1 MARAIRIEKTGGPE
15 VMKFAE
21 VEMPKPDK
29 GQALVRIEAA
39 GVNFIDIYQRS
50 GLYKLDLPF
59 SLGQEG
65 AGVVEAV
72 GPDVTEVRVGQRVA
86 WTGVMGACAT
96 HALVPAAR
104 LVVVP
109 EGVSSKTAAAVM
121 LQGMTA
127 HYLTHDTF
135 PLRPG
140 HDCLIHAAAGGVGLL
155 FCQMARKLGARVI
168 GTVGSPE
175 KAQLARKA
183 GASEVIEYRT
193 VDFEAEVKRLT
204 DGKGVHVVYD
214 SVGKDTFDKSLKSLR
229 LRGMLVLFGASS
241 GPVPPL
247 DVQRLAA
254 GGSLYLTRPTL
265 QSYVVT
271 REELLARAGAVLG
284 MVQKGELEVK
294 IEAEIPLAE
303 AARAHE
309 LLASRKTTGKVV
321 LVP

>member
-168 GTVGSPE
+168 GTVGTAE

-265 QSYVVT
+265 VSYIVT

-303 AARAHE
+303 AAKAHE

>member
-1 MARAIRIEKTGGPE
+1 MARAIRIEQAGGPE
-15 VMKFAE
+15 VMKLAE
-21 VEMPKPDK
+21 VDVAKPGQ
-29 GQALVRIEAA
+29 GQALVRVEAA

-50 GLYKLDLPF
+50 GLYKVDMPYT
-59 SLGQEG
+59 LGQEG

-72 GPDVTEVRVGQRVA
+72 GQGVTDLRQGQRVA
-86 WTGVMGACAT
+86 WTGVLGSYAT
-96 HALVPAAR
+96 QALVPAAR
-104 LVVVP
+104 LVPVP
-109 EGVSSKTAAAVM
+109 DGVSTKTAAAVM
-121 LQGMTA
+121 LQGTTA

-135 PLRPG
+135 ALHEG
-140 HDCLIHAAAGGVGLL
+140 HECLIHAAAGGVGLL

-168 GTVGSPE
+168 GTAGSAE

-193 VDFEAEVKRLT
+193 ADFEAEVKRLT
-204 DGKGVHVVYD
+204 GGKGVHVVYD

-229 LRGMLVLFGASS
+229 LRGLLVLFGASS
-241 GPVPPL
+241 GPVPAFDL
-247 DVQRLAA
+247 QRLAA

-265 QSYVVT
+265 QSYIVT

-284 MVQKGELEVK
+284 MVQKRELDVK
-294 IEAEIPLAE
+294 IETEIPLAE

-309 LLASRKTTGKVV
+309 LLASRKTTGKVI

>member
-1 MARAIRIEKTGGPE
+1 
-15 VMKFAE
+15 
-21 VEMPKPDK
+21 
-29 GQALVRIEAA
+29 
-39 GVNFIDIYQRS
+39 
-50 GLYKLDLPF
+50 
-59 SLGQEG
+59 
-65 AGVVEAV
+65 
-72 GPDVTEVRVGQRVA
+72 
-86 WTGVMGACAT
+86 
-96 HALVPAAR
+96 
-104 LVVVP
+104 
-109 EGVSSKTAAAVM
+109 M

-168 GTVGSPE
+168 GTAGTAE

-193 VDFEAEVKRLT
+193 ADFETEVKRLT

-265 QSYVVT
+265 VSYIVT

-294 IEAEIPLAE
+294 IDAEIPLAE
-303 AARAHE
+303 AAKAHE
-309 LLASRKTTGKVV
+309 LLASRKTTGKIV

>member
-15 VMKFAE
+15 VMKLAE
-21 VEMPKPDK
+21 VEVPKPDK
-29 GQALVRIEAA
+29 GQALVRVEAA

-50 GLYKLDLPF
+50 GLYKLELPF

-65 AGVVEAV
+65 AGIVEAV
-72 GPDVTEVRVGQRVA
+72 GPGVTEVRQGQRVA
-86 WTGVMGACAT
+86 WTGVMGAYAT

-109 EGVSSKTAAAVM
+109 EGVSSKIAAAVM

-135 PLRPG
+135 ALRSG
-140 HDCLIHAAAGGVGLL
+140 HECLIHAAAGGVGLL

-168 GTVGSPE
+168 GTAGSAE

-183 GASEVIEYRT
+183 GAHEVIEYRT
-193 VDFEAEVKRLT
+193 ADFEAEVKRLT
-204 DGKGVHVVYD
+204 DGKGLHVVYD
-214 SVGKDTFDKSLKSLR
+214 SVGKDTFDKSLRCLR
-229 LRGMLVLFGASS
+229 LRGMLVLFGGSS
-241 GPVPPL
+241 GPVPPFDL
-247 DVQRLAA
+247 QRLSA
-254 GGSLYLTRPTL
+254 GGSLYVTRPTL
-265 QSYVVT
+265 ASYVVT
-271 REELLARAGAVLG
+271 RDELLARAGTVLG

-294 IEAEIPLAE
+294 IETEVPLAE
-303 AARAHE
+303 AAKAHE
-309 LLASRKTTGKVV
+309 MLASRKTTGKVV

>member
-1 MARAIRIEKTGGPE
+1 MARAIRIEQSGGPE

-21 VEMPKPDK
+21 IELPKPDK
-29 GQALVRIEAA
+29 GQAVVRVEAA

-65 AGVVEAV
+65 AGVVEAI
-72 GPDVTEVRVGQRVA
+72 GPDVTEVRLGQRVA

-140 HDCLIHAAAGGVGLL
+140 HECLIHAAAGGVGLL

-168 GTVGSPE
+168 GTAGTAE

-193 VDFEAEVKRLT
+193 ADFEAEVKRLT

-265 QSYVVT
+265 PSYMVT

-294 IEAEIPLAE
+294 IETEIPLAE
-303 AARAHE
+303 AAKAHE
-309 LLASRKTTGKVV
+309 LLASRKTTGKII

>member
-1 MARAIRIEKTGGPE
+1 MARAIRIEQSGGPE

-21 VEMPKPDK
+21 IDLPKPDK
-29 GQALVRIEAA
+29 GQALVRVEAS

-65 AGVVEAV
+65 AGVVESV
-72 GPDVTEVRVGQRVA
+72 GPGVAEVRPGQRVA
-86 WTGVMGACAT
+86 WTGVMGSYAT
-96 HALVPAAR
+96 QALVPAAR

-109 EGVSSKTAAAVM
+109 DGVSSKTAAAVM

-135 PLRPG
+135 PLRKG

-155 FCQMARKLGARVI
+155 FCQMARKIGARVI
-168 GTVGSPE
+168 GTAGSAE

-193 VDFEAEVKRLT
+193 ADFEAEVKRLT

-241 GPVPPL
+241 GPVAAFDL
-247 DVQRLAA
+247 QRLAA
-254 GGSLYLTRPTL
+254 GGSLYITRPTL
-265 QSYVVT
+265 QSYIVT

-284 MVQKGELEVK
+284 MVQKRDLEVK

-303 AARAHE
+303 AAKAHE
-309 LLASRKTTGKVV
+309 LLASRKTTGKII